1 MRLDDDHARVFDEAY
16 RRHADSVFAVCLR
29 FGLGDRQWA
38 LDRTHDV
45 FVRLAEQL
53 PRLQDRDNLMPWL
66 YRVAANCC
74 LMALRRHGRWGRLR
88 EKLRH
93 VIPRAAPPPSQE
105 VQARRNRAAVV
116 EAIAALPAKQR
127 AVMTLVY
134 LEGLSQTEA
143 AACLGLS
150 KAQVSK
156 HHQKAVSTLRER
168 DWELTDA

>member
-1 MRLDDDHARVFDEAY
+1 MKLREEEARVFDEAY

-53 PRLQDRDNLMPWL
+53 PRLEDRENLMPWL
-66 YRVAANCC
+66 YRVAANFC
-74 LMALRRHGRWGRLR
+74 LMALRRQGRWGRLR
-88 EKLRH
+88 ERLRH
-93 VIPRAAPPPSQE
+93 LGPRAAATPAQE
-105 VQARRNRAAVV
+105 VQEGRNRAAIV
-116 EAIAALPAKQR
+116 EAIAALPARQR

-134 LEGLSQTEA
+134 LDGLTQTEA
-143 AACLGLS
+143 AGALGLS

-156 HHQKAVSTLRER
+156 HHQKAVDTLRAR
-168 DWELTDA
+168 DWELTLA